1 MDQIVKCLLLKND
14 LIVIS
19 EIVEIAG
26 ELGEPDCKLTNP
38 FRMVKQKETDSYM
51 PPSYCHP
58 TLKRCLLHIAVNIP
72 PGFRDSYPTMSH
84 FSQNYLGFPLLIRL
98 DC

>member
-38 FRMVKQKETDSYM
+38 FRMVKQKETDSYTLETM
-51 PPSYCHP
+51 VQILLTKTEIMIHSDSILTLVDP
-58 TLKRCLLHIAVNIP
+58 TSDLLKKYI
-72 PGFRDSYPTMSH
+72 D
-84 FSQNYLGFPLLIRL
+84 LIK
-98 DC
+98 

>member
-19 EIVEIAG
+19 EIVEVAC

-38 FRMVKQKETDSYM
+38 FRMVKQKETDSYTLETWLDFTDQNEIM
-51 PPSYCHP
+51 IHSDSILTLVDP
-58 TLKRCLLHIAVNIP
+58 TSDLLSKY
-72 PGFRDSYPTMSH
+72 FD
-84 FSQNYLGFPLLIRL
+84 LIK
-98 DC
+98 